1 MIEMSEETKQTFGG
15 RTLTRGQHVLAKM
28 ELGFADLA
36 GNRLPDEIRICM
48 ARVSRIAN
56 DKQPSFIALNVDK
69 DKSQAI
75 RQMQMRFVESEA
87 DLELWT
93 WTWPDP
99 TNPLPECGY
108 RYP

>member
-1 MIEMSEETKQTFGG
+1 MEMSEETKQTFGG
-15 RTLTRGQHVLAKM
+15 RTLKRGAHVLAKM
-28 ELGFADLA
+28 ELGFMDLA
-36 GNRLPDEIRICM
+36 DNRLPDETRICM
-48 ARVSRIAN
+48 ARVSRIDIQG
-56 DKQPSFIALNVDK
+56 DKPYFIALNVDK

-87 DLELWT
+87 ELELWT

-99 TNPLPECGY
+99 KNPLPECGY